1 MEIKANRMIIT
12 KKLKVI
18 PDGDKEEV
26 KRVYKYIRDAQYN
39 QYRYM
44 NRLMSNVCMIYY
56 KYDMDITNPN
66 LKEEMKELYRV
77 SNAAWIKEDNPIG
90 SGMQATA
97 TSRVKQDFSTAL
109 KNGLAKG
116 ERRLPQYKRDFPFL
130 MNGTAIKPF
139 IKNVTYTDTNS
150 GEDKIRTEYHLKW
163 VNKISFRI
171 WLPTNA
177 YKDLNI
183 QTIIAALNAVIEN
196 KEGYKICGSSIRVE
210 EKYIF
215 IFLTLDVPSKK
226 TSYTPVTGRTM
237 GVALGYDSPLVCCI
251 TENDKDSKFFAVG
264 ENLDFVENRKKRH
277 EKYRQIQSAA
287 KECHGGNGRKRKME
301 RLNAA
306 KNNES
311 NYRKDINHKLSKEVI
326 DLATKNKVANIIIES
341 TTADELKTVP
351 DMLRNWSYYD
361 LVAKITY
368 KGNMYGILT
377 EEMKKTEK
385 KSTKKIKRAD
395 CCPACGEVFASG
407 NANAL
412 TPEDYWNTSTEFVC
426 PSCGTVEEYGKV
438 RAFSSACKAML
449 PEEKVKNNKTE

>member
-150 GEDKIRTEYHLKW
+150 GEDKIRTEYHLK
-163 VNKISFRI
+163 
-171 WLPTNA
+171 
-177 YKDLNI
+177 
-183 QTIIAALNAVIEN
+183 
-196 KEGYKICGSSIRVE
+196 
-210 EKYIF
+210 
-215 IFLTLDVPSKK
+215 
-226 TSYTPVTGRTM
+226 
-237 GVALGYDSPLVCCI
+237 
-251 TENDKDSKFFAVG
+251 
-264 ENLDFVENRKKRH
+264 
-277 EKYRQIQSAA
+277 
-287 KECHGGNGRKRKME
+287 
-301 RLNAA
+301 
-306 KNNES
+306 
-311 NYRKDINHKLSKEVI
+311 
-326 DLATKNKVANIIIES
+326 
-341 TTADELKTVP
+341 
-351 DMLRNWSYYD
+351 
-361 LVAKITY
+361 
-368 KGNMYGILT
+368 
-377 EEMKKTEK
+377 
-385 KSTKKIKRAD
+385 
-395 CCPACGEVFASG
+395 
-407 NANAL
+407 
-412 TPEDYWNTSTEFVC
+412 
-426 PSCGTVEEYGKV
+426 
-438 RAFSSACKAML
+438 
-449 PEEKVKNNKTE
+449 